1 MIDETGLTQA
11 QRAKLRDV
19 PKHLRDRYV
28 EAVTENRRKAALR
41 LHCLECVGWQ
51 PSEVRLCTARG
62 CVLYP
67 YRLGGFPGQEQP
79 DVESGAPLLTGGET
93 VRESPGGVGID
104 AEDDPAPAGLSAGE
118 SAACS

>member
-1 MIDETGLTQA
+1 
-11 QRAKLRDV
+11 
-19 PKHLRDRYV
+19 DRYV

-62 CVLYP
+62 CVLHP

-79 DVESGAPLLTGGET
+79 DLDTGAPHLTGGKT
-93 VRESPGGVGID
+93 VRESPEGLGID
-104 AEDDPAPAGLSAGE
+104 AEDDPGPGRRLAGE
-118 SAACS
+118 AAPGA